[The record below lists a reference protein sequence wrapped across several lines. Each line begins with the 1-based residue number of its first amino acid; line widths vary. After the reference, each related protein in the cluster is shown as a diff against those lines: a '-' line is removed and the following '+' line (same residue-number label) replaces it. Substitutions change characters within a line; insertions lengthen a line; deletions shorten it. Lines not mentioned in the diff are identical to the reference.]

1 MHATSNHCRES
12 ALSSNPILSLLP
24 LHYAALSLLTLLVY
38 AWDKAAA
45 RRCAWRVREST
56 LHGLA
61 LLGGWPGAWLAQAWL
76 RHKSRKQPF
85 RTWFWLTVAANLAV
99 LALLLWRL
107 LGQEGGFQFS
117 VPAIPMPG

>member
-1 MHATSNHCRES
+1 MSS
-12 ALSSNPILSLLP
+12 APILSLLP
-24 LHYAALSLLTLLVY
+24 FHYAALSLLTLLMY
-38 AWDKAAA
+38 AWDKSATRHRA
-45 RRCAWRVREST
+45 RRISETT

-61 LLGGWPGAWLAQAWL
+61 LLGGWPGAWLAQVWL

-107 LGQEGGFQFS
+107 GPGGGFPFS
-117 VPAIPMPG
+117 MPAIPLPG